1 MKVERYKT
9 TFSFT
14 FAIFQYFNLR
24 KYRILFSQ
32 YVATNKINDT
42 DQNKVCNIVHTVQKV
57 KF

>member
-32 YVATNKINDT
+32 YVATNKIN
-42 DQNKVCNIVHTVQKV
+42 K
-57 KF
+57 